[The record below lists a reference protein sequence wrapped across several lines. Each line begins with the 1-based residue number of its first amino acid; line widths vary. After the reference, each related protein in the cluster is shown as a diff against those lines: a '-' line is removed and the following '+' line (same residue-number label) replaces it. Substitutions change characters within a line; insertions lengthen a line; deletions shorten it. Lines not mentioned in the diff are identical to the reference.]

1 MSKRIFIIFGNHKY
15 KSGTSFNEAV
25 REEFIKTAKELGH
38 EIDLINVY
46 EEKQIK
52 FWDGSRADEYE
63 QIVNY
68 RKRIE
73 GSDVIFIM
81 SPCHN
86 FSVNS
91 ATANVISWIF
101 APPWAFSYRQI
112 IGSWGTP
119 VPNKIKN
126 KKVVIGLTYG
136 SPSPII
142 TFAVHQ
148 IPRRVQ
154 KMVFKHL
161 CGAKVEYL
169 RMYEVLPNMPKKIFD
184 KHMASVRNLV
194 KKL

>member
-25 REEFIKTAKELGH
+25 REEFIKAAKELGH

-52 FWDGSRADEYE
+52 FWDGSPADKYE

-86 FSVNS
+86 FFTKFLTLAICLSKIFLGILGS
-91 ATANVISWIF
+91 TSYIRKYSTF
-101 APPWAFSYRQI
+101 APHKCLK
-112 IGSWGTP
+112 T
-119 VPNKIKN
+119 
-126 KKVVIGLTYG
+126 
-136 SPSPII
+136 
-142 TFAVHQ
+142 
-148 IPRRVQ
+148 
-154 KMVFKHL
+154 
-161 CGAKVEYL
+161 
-169 RMYEVLPNMPKKIFD
+169 IF
-184 KHMASVRNLV
+184 
-194 KKL
+194 